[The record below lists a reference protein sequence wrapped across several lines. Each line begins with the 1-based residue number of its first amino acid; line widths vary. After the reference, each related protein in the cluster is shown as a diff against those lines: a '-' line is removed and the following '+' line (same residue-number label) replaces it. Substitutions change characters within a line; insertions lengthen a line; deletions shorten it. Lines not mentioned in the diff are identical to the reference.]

1 MIRTILILG
10 AVIVIPVAV
19 WFASQ
24 YGQPDSVAFDE
35 AIKRS
40 TTSSESEQAP
50 KVVIEANVVA
60 CESDH
65 DLQCQDVRGTVF
77 RVEYTGS
84 APTQPFAAG
93 QQHRFLGHVHD
104 GASPYFHATQRFDP

>member
-1 MIRTILILG
+1 MIRKILILG
-10 AVIVIPVAV
+10 SLVIVPIAV
-19 WFASQ
+19 WYASQ
-24 YGQPDSVAFDE
+24 YGQPDSVTFNE
-35 AIKRS
+35 AIERA

-50 KVVIEANVVA
+50 KVVIDARIVA

-65 DLQCQDVRGTVF
+65 DLQCQDARGTVF

-84 APTQPFAAG
+84 APTTPFTAG
-93 QQHRFLGHVHD
+93 QQHRLLGHVHD

>member
-24 YGQPDSVAFDE
+24 YGQPDSVSFVE
-35 AIKRS
+35 AIERS

-50 KVVIEANVVA
+50 KVVIEAKIVS

-65 DLQCQDVRGTVF
+65 ELLCRDIRGRDFHVD
-77 RVEYTGS
+77 YTGS
-84 APTQPFAAG
+84 TPTQPFAAG
-93 QQHRFLGHVHD
+93 QLHRFLGHVHD